1 MTTETQVL
9 IAFILYLAFFGWIGA
24 RRGVWPE
31 VVLLVVTVGF
41 WVLLQER
48 GTFVVRITNFAGK
61 FLVLLQSGALGGEDT
76 GAALEVV
83 QQAPNIITDDNV
95 DGFLFLVWATIVLIT
110 FIVGSDKRWSKHNK
124 HKIAALALGVINGIV
139 FAALLLPVLARL
151 LEGTPTVADQEAP
164 LGALFAL
171 VSALWQMTVTT
182 LQNFWAWVQPVSP
195 SVWLLIITLL
205 LVLIAWP
212 MRGAASKKK

>member
-9 IAFILYLAFFGWIGA
+9 IAFILYLVFFGWIGA

-31 VVLLVVTVGF
+31 VVLLAVTVGS

-48 GTFVVRITNFAGK
+48 GTFGGRINNLAGQV
-61 FLVLLQSGALGGEDT
+61 LVLPEIRPLGGEDT

-83 QQAPNIITDDNV
+83 QQAPNVITDENV

-110 FIVGSDKRWSKHNK
+110 FIVGSDRRWSKHNK
-124 HKIAALALGVINGIV
+124 HKIAAIALGVVNGIV
-139 FAALLLPVLARL
+139 FAALLLPVLASL
-151 LEGTPTVADQEAP
+151 LEGTPAVADQEAP
-164 LGALFAL
+164 LGSLFVL
-171 VSALWQMTVTT
+171 VSALWQTTVTA

>member
-124 HKIAALALGVINGIV
+124 HKIAAIVLGVANGIV

-171 VSALWQMTVTT
+171 VAALWQMTVTT

>member
-9 IAFILYLAFFGWIGA
+9 IAFILYLAFFGWIGV

-110 FIVGSDKRWSKHNK
+110 FIAGSDKRWSKHNK

>member
-110 FIVGSDKRWSKHNK
+110 FIVGSDRRWSKHNK
-124 HKIAALALGVINGIV
+124 HKIAAIALGVANGIV

-151 LEGTPTVADQEAP
+151 LEGTPAVADQEAP

-171 VSALWQMTVTT
+171 VAALWQMTVTT

-195 SVWLLIITLL
+195 SAWLLIITLL

>member
-9 IAFILYLAFFGWIGA
+9 IAFILYLVFFGWIGA

-31 VVLLVVTVGF
+31 LVLLVVTVGF

-110 FIVGSDKRWSKHNK
+110 FIVGSDRRWSKHNK
-124 HKIAALALGVINGIV
+124 HKIAAIALGVVNGIV
-139 FAALLLPVLARL
+139 FAALLLPVLASL
-151 LEGTPTVADQEAP
+151 LEGTPAVADQEAP

>member
-31 VVLLVVTVGF
+31 AALLIITVGF

-61 FLVLLQSGALGGEDT
+61 FLVLLQSGALGNEDT

-83 QQAPNIITDDNV
+83 QQAPNLITDANV

-110 FIVGSDKRWSKHNK
+110 FIVGSDRRWSKHNK
-124 HKIAALALGVINGIV
+124 HKIAAITLGVINGIV

-151 LEGTPTVADQEAP
+151 LEGTPTVADQDAP
-164 LGALFAL
+164 LGALFSL
-171 VSALWQMTVTT
+171 ITALWQMTVTA

-195 SVWLLIITLL
+195 GVWLLIITLL

-212 MRGAASKKK
+212 MRGAAGKKK

>member
-9 IAFILYLAFFGWIGA
+9 IAFILYLAFFGWIGV

>member
-9 IAFILYLAFFGWIGA
+9 IAFILYLVLFGWIGA

-31 VVLLVVTVGF
+31 VVLLAVTVGS

-48 GTFVVRITNFAGK
+48 GTFVVRIANFAGK

-83 QQAPNIITDDNV
+83 QQAPNVITDDNI

-110 FIVGSDKRWSKHNK
+110 FIVGSDRRWSKHNK
-124 HKIAALALGVINGIV
+124 HKIAAIALGVVNGIV
-139 FAALLLPVLARL
+139 FAALLLPVLASL
-151 LEGTPTVADQEAP
+151 LEDIPAVADQGAP
-164 LGALFAL
+164 LGSLFAL
-171 VSALWQMTVTT
+171 VSALWQMTVTA
-182 LQNFWAWVQPVSP
+182 LQNLWAWVQPVSP
-195 SVWLLIITLL
+195 GVWLLIITLL

>member
-9 IAFILYLAFFGWIGA
+9 IAFILYLAFFGWIGV

-110 FIVGSDKRWSKHNK
+110 FIVGSDRRWSKHNK

>member
-9 IAFILYLAFFGWIGA
+9 IAFILYLVFFGWIGA

-31 VVLLVVTVGF
+31 VVLLAVTVGS

-83 QQAPNIITDDNV
+83 QQAPNVITDDNV

-110 FIVGSDKRWSKHNK
+110 FIVGSDRRWSKHNK
-124 HKIAALALGVINGIV
+124 HKIAAIALGVVNGIV
-139 FAALLLPVLARL
+139 FAALLLPVLASL

-164 LGALFAL
+164 LGSLFAL
-171 VSALWQMTVTT
+171 VSALWQMTVTA

-195 SVWLLIITLL
+195 TVWLLIITLL
-205 LVLIAWP
+205 LLLIAWP